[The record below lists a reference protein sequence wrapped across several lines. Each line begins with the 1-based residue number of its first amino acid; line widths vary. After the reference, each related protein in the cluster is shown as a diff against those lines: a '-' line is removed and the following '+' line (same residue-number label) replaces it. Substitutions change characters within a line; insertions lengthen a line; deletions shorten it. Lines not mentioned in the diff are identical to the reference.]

1 MEKQYTNKN
10 YNNPFFQSNQSNPII
25 KKLNAGRG
33 LKASHPPKHTITTN
47 SKMTTTPASLR
58 AYDAAVQCINLW
70 IQKAHKNQP
79 LDFSSLTDLNMLP
92 PIPHGVKILNISN
105 TAVDTLDELPPQLE
119 ELWMSNSK
127 VNAISVDLPQTLKS
141 IHCKNTPLTDK
152 PQLPPSIVR
161 AVF

>member
-1 MEKQYTNKN
+1 MY
-10 YNNPFFQSNQSNPII
+10 
-25 KKLNAGRG
+25 
-33 LKASHPPKHTITTN
+33 PPKHTITA
-47 SKMTTTPASLR
+47 KMSTTPANLR
-58 AYDAAVQCINLW
+58 AYETAVERIKLW

-105 TAVDTLDELPPQLE
+105 TAIEELDELPPTLE

-127 VNAISVDLPQTLKS
+127 VNVISVDLPITLKS
-141 IHCKNTPLTDK
+141 IYCKNTPLTEK